1 MTDQAQDSNSSE
13 PGDGDSKNPMDQLVD
28 LLLYA
33 PVGLAYEY
41 EDVLPK
47 LIKRGKSQ
55 VQLAKVLSQMAA
67 QQGQTK
73 AKQAA
78 SEGSDGV
85 EDALAEV
92 LGQAASVLAKGITDF
107 GQRVGLA
114 PVAPSDPQATD
125 SAQASTRESSTR
137 ESSTGE
143 SSDSDAS
150 SDAATGEEPSVGLY
164 SGAVASPAGSM
175 PMAGYNELKA
185 REIVPMLGDL
195 TADQR
200 RRVRAYEEA
209 TRGRKTILGK
219 LDKLEQ

>member
-13 PGDGDSKNPMDQLVD
+13 PGDGDSKNPMDQLVE

-125 SAQASTRESSTR
+125 SAQASTG

>member
-13 PGDGDSKNPMDQLVD
+13 PGDSKNPMDQLVE

-47 LIKRGKSQ
+47 LISRGKSQ

-73 AKQAA
+73 AKNAA
-78 SEGSDGV
+78 SEGTDGV

-92 LGQAASVLAKGITDF
+92 LGQAASVLAKGITEF

-125 SAQASTRESSTR
+125 NAKASTRESPDTEAASDAT
-137 ESSTGE
+137 TGE
-143 SSDSDAS
+143 EAPDGVY
-150 SDAATGEEPSVGLY
+150 SDAAATPADSV
-164 SGAVASPAGSM
+164 
-175 PMAGYNELKA
+175 PMAGYDELKA

-209 TRGRKTILGK
+209 TRDRKTILGK